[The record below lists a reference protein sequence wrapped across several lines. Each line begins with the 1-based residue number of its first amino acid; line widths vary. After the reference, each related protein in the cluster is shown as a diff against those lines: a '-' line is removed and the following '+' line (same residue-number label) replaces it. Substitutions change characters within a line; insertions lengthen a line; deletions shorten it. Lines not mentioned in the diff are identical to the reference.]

1 MYTCGILDRVKRSLV
16 LLLATA
22 CGLSVANTYY
32 VQPLLD
38 AIATDLHAGHA
49 ATGLLVTVGQLGYA
63 AGLVLLVPLGDLVD
77 RRRLVTGALLVA
89 ALGLAGAAVAPGLGA
104 LGLALAVVGI
114 TSVVAQILIPFA
126 ATLAPDA
133 QRGRI
138 IGSVM
143 TGLMVGTLLSR
154 TLAGLVAQV
163 AGWRTMFWL
172 GAVAIL
178 ALAALLWRRLP
189 HLAPTVSLPYRQLL
203 RSVGTLVAREPVLRR
218 RSVYGALA
226 FALMSVFWTTLAF
239 VLSDAPY
246 RFSEAGIG
254 LFSLIGI
261 PAAFAAPYVGRFADR
276 GRARQATGAY
286 LVLIAIG
293 LVVALAG
300 TQHLVALAAAAVLI
314 TGGAQALHVTNQSEI
329 YALDASARSRITTA
343 YMTSFFAGGTAGS
356 ALAATAYAASGWT
369 AVVALGAVFAAI
381 GLALWTSEM
390 LGAASARRAG
400 ATASSSR
407 RPALRLAARASGQH
421 GHEPAEAAVRRDA
434 A

>member
-1 MYTCGILDRVKRSLV
+1 MKRSLV

-22 CGLSVANTYY
+22 CGLTVANTYY

-38 AIATDLHAGHA
+38 AIARELHAGHG

-89 ALGLAGAAVAPGLGA
+89 ALGLAGAALAPALGA
-104 LGLALAVVGI
+104 LGLALAVVGV

-133 QRGRI
+133 ERGRI

-154 TLAGLVAQV
+154 TLAGLVAQA
-163 AGWRTMFWL
+163 AGWRTMFWI

-178 ALAALLWRRLP
+178 ALVALLWRRLP
-189 HLAPTVSLPYRQLL
+189 DLAPTVSLPYRQLL

-239 VLSDAPY
+239 VLSEAPY
-246 RFSEAGIG
+246 RFGEAGIG

-261 PAAFAAPYVGRFADR
+261 PAAFAAPYVGRLADR
-276 GRARQATGAY
+276 GRSRQATGAY
-286 LVLIAIG
+286 LGLIALG
-293 LVVALAG
+293 LLAALAG
-300 TQHLVALAAAAVLI
+300 TQHLFALAAAAILI
-314 TGGAQALHVTNQSEI
+314 TAGAQALHVTNQSDI

-356 ALAATAYAASGWT
+356 ALAATAYAAWGWT
-369 AVVALGAVFAAI
+369 AVVGLGWIVAAI
-381 GLALWTSEM
+381 GLALWASEM
-390 LGAASARRAG
+390 LGAAAARRHAG
-400 ATASSSR
+400 GPAASSR
-407 RPALRLAARASGQH
+407 RPALRLAGRLSGQD
-421 GHEPAEAAVRRDA
+421 GHEPAEAALRRDA